1 MDKFLNPHLG
11 PLHWLGSLGFEDAT
25 MGHGAPVLSPLL
37 VCWCPCGCGA
47 AACWLL
53 SAVETKLRHTEE
65 EYGEEVD
72 KKYLIG
78 GARGK
83 IVAVVG

>member
-1 MDKFLNPHLG
+1 
-11 PLHWLGSLGFEDAT
+11 
-25 MGHGAPVLSPLL
+25 
-37 VCWCPCGCGA
+37 
-47 AACWLL
+47 
-53 SAVETKLRHTEE
+53 VETKLRHTEE